1 MAKPRVTSQI
11 VTNGNLAA
19 QPLVSTIIDTWQV
32 DSGCLEVVAAGTGI
46 SGTLTLEGSNQYD
59 PKTNP
64 TPTFVPLTIVPGPV
78 TPAFSALG
86 ASGGSFLYSFLPAAL
101 APRFIRLRLAT
112 GTGTGTLN
120 VFSNV
125 TGAA

>member
-11 VTNGNLAA
+11 VTNANLAA
-19 QPLVSTIIDTWQV
+19 QPIVSTIIDTWQV

-64 TPTFVPLTIVPGPV
+64 APTFIPLTVVTPV
-78 TPAFSALG
+78 TPNFGALG

-101 APRFIRLRLAT
+101 APRYIRLRLSG